1 MNATMTTK
9 YQKAFNYA
17 MYMMLGSYFR
27 RATVTSH
34 CALKT
39 MYLYYA
45 ELGNEKQY
53 AMEDIVIKFTENILR
68 KELPEDIWEGEVKI
82 FFRQEEQNT
91 YVAFVGDKYTLVVEN
106 HYKGKTTKLKY
117 RVWRSVSSINR

>member
-1 MNATMTTK
+1 MNTTMTTK

-27 RATVTSH
+27 GATVTSQ
-34 CALKT
+34 CFLKT

-45 ELGNEKQY
+45 EMGNEKQY

-68 KELPEDIWEGEVKI
+68 KELPEDIWEGEVEI
-82 FFRQEEQNT
+82 VFRQDKQNT
-91 YVAFVGDKYTLVVEN
+91 YVAFVGDKYTLIVEN
-106 HYKGKTTKLKY
+106 NYKGKKTKLKY
-117 RVWRSVSSINR
+117 RVWRSVASKKR

>member
-1 MNATMTTK
+1 MNTTMTTK
-9 YQKAFNYA
+9 DQKAFNYA

-27 RATVTSH
+27 RATVTSQ
-34 CALKT
+34 CFIKT

-45 ELGNEKQY
+45 ELGKEKQY
-53 AMEDIVIKFTENILR
+53 ALEDIVIKFTEKILR

-82 FFRQEEQNT
+82 FFRQEELNT

-106 HYKGKTTKLKY
+106 NYKGKKTKLKY
-117 RVWRSVSSINR
+117 RVWGSVSSKNR